1 MIVQLLS
8 LDPIWTLFAVFGILT
23 LFGKKKKDEKENEE
37 TQEASASSTSSPP
50 NAPTMSYPQQAPPTP
65 ANSPATPN
73 PTPVSTT
80 SYQAPRSWSSPAQT
94 DEDSSLSRLL
104 QSLLR
109 DLPPDSSSMG
119 SDQMGTFSMQS
130 TPEWVPPR
138 ATPASRPMVI
148 VPGGKKGPD
157 LDQSAQASSSS
168 TTAAPSSPMVSV
180 PPTPAPPTRVLKPPE
195 PAAQP
200 SKGTSQPKFYPP
212 PSTDKPEKPV
222 QDAAPKRPSPPKIS
236 QGFDHIF
243 EITQGSLDSPGLV
256 IVNGSQGAGKTTLC
270 SGLASSFLK
279 QGSPCMFVT
288 YDKAPAALRDQMKKI
303 GADPSEAESQYRF
316 LLVDGFSSQSD
327 SFSFEPYYVEK
338 AFDFD
343 SIQDALVKN
352 SSMFIGE
359 KTKILFDSIDQIVA
373 KVPSKD
379 VVKRLG
385 ETLDKLRDS
394 NVTLIVTADLS
405 KAPKDVVKW
414 LEDTASCVIDLDKD
428 DSDPNGRELKVRK
441 LNGSSS
447 KLDAETFEID
457 SGKGLVFVK

>member
-1 MIVQLLS
+1 MLFQLAS
-8 LDPIWTLFAVFGILT
+8 LDPIWTFFAIIGMLTMFGR
-23 LFGKKKKDEKENEE
+23 KKKDGKEEEE
-37 TQEASASSTSSPP
+37 TGEVSTSLPTSTPSSPA
-50 NAPTMSYPQQAPPTP
+50 APLQAPPVPQSAPAPPSTP
-65 ANSPATPN
+65 PN
-73 PTPVSTT
+73 PPLMNANI
-80 SYQAPRSWSSPAQT
+80 SYQLPRSWQGPPQG

-109 DLPPDSSSMG
+109 DMP
-119 SDQMGTFSMQS
+119 SDANSIGGEQPGAFSLQS

-138 ATPASRPMVI
+138 ATPTSRPMMI
-148 VPGGKKGPD
+148 GPGGKKGSEPD
-157 LDQSAQASSSS
+157 KPA
-168 TTAAPSSPMVSV
+168 SV
-180 PPTPAPPTRVLKPPE
+180 PPPPATTAPPFPVPPVRSMKPPASVE
-195 PAAQP
+195 QPAKEAL
-200 SKGTSQPKFYPP
+200 QPKFYPP
-212 PSTDKPEKPV
+212 PSADKPEKPV
-222 QDAAPKRPSPPKIS
+222 REEAPKRPSPPKIS
-236 QGFDHIF
+236 QSFEHIF
-243 EITQGSLDSPGLV
+243 ELTQGNLESPGLV
-256 IVNGSQGAGKTTLC
+256 VVNGSQGSGKTTLC

-279 QGSPCMFVT
+279 QGNPCMFVT
-288 YDKAPAALRDQMKKI
+288 YDKAPSALREQMKKI

-359 KTKILFDSIDQIVA
+359 KTKILFDSIDPVVA
-373 KVPSKD
+373 KVASKD
-379 VVKRLG
+379 FVKRLG

-394 NVTLIVTADLS
+394 NVTLVLTVDLS

-441 LNGSSS
+441 LNGSAS
-447 KLDAETFEID
+447 KLDTETLEID
-457 SGKGLVFVK
+457 SSKGLVFVK